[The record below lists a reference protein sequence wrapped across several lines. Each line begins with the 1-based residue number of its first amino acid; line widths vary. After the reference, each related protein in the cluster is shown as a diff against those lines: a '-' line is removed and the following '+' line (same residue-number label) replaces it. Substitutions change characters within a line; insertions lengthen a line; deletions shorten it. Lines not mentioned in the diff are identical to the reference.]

1 MKDFDKKYEIIKIIG
16 KKDAYSNIYLIIDK
30 IFILTMF

>member
-16 KKDAYSNIYLIIDK
+16 KDAYSNIYLIIDK
-30 IFILTMF
+30 KFILTMF

>member
-16 KKDAYSNIYLIIDK
+16 KKGAYINIYLIIDK
-30 IFILTMF
+30 KFILTMF